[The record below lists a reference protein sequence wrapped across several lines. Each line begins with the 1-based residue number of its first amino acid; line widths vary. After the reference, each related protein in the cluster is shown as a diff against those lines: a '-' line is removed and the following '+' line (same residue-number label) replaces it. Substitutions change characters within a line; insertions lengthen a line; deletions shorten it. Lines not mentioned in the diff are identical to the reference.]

1 MALNPPLNSL
11 GDPCRVEGEFFVMKR
26 KGVEFE
32 MKFDSG
38 NKYSGKG
45 YVQIPHLIFLYFN
58 R

>member
-45 YVQIPHLIFLYFN
+45 YVRIPHLIF
-58 R
+58 